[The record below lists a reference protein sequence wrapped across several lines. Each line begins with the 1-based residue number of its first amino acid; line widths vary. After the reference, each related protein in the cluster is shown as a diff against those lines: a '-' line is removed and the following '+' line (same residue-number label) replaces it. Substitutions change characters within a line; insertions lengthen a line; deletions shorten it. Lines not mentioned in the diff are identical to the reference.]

1 MNHMLLHLRK
11 QVHSETESV
20 GPPLQEVELMTLR
33 ATTRNRGMSL
43 DLGEDIIDIGPY
55 PQGR

>member
-1 MNHMLLHLRK
+1 M
-11 QVHSETESV
+11 HSETESV
-20 GPPLQEVELMTLR
+20 GPPLQEVELTTLR

-43 DLGEDIIDIGPY
+43 DSGEDIVDIGPY